1 MFAQAATTISDGP
14 GWGAAEWVAI
24 LTGVS
29 LVLGAITTLVVQIVK
44 LRTENRDQHEHN
56 ARANAER
63 FDELIG
69 DVKQI
74 GGDVRAVDAKV
85 DARFDAVT
93 DELHR
98 HEAVHHR
105 GKRRW

>member
-1 MFAQAATTISDGP
+1 MLAQVSTSVSDAP
-14 GWGAAEWVAI
+14 GFGAAEWIAI
-24 LTGVS
+24 LTGIS
-29 LVLGAITTLVVQIVK
+29 LVLGSITTLIVVVLK
-44 LRTENRDQHEHN
+44 LRTENRDQHDHN
-56 ARANAER
+56 LRSNNER

>member
-1 MFAQAATTISDGP
+1 VFAQASTAISDGP
-14 GWGAAEWVAI
+14 GFGAAEWIAI
-24 LTGVS
+24 LTGIT
-29 LVLGAITTLVVQIVK
+29 LVLGAITTLVVQIIR
-44 LRTENRDQHEHN
+44 LRTENRDQHDHN
-56 ARANAER
+56 LRSNNER

>member
-1 MFAQAATTISDGP
+1 MLAQATTTVVDTP
-14 GWGAAEWVAI
+14 GWGAAEWVAV

-29 LVLGAITTLVVQIVK
+29 IVLGAITTLIVQIIK

-74 GGDVRAVDAKV
+74 GGAVSAVDAKV
-85 DARFDAVT
+85 DAVA

-105 GKRRW
+105 GRRRW

>member
-1 MFAQAATTISDGP
+1 MFAQAATTITDGP

-29 LVLGAITTLVVQIVK
+29 LVLGAITTLVVQIVR
-44 LRTENRDQHEHN
+44 LRTENRDQHDHN
-56 ARANAER
+56 LRSNNER

-105 GKRRW
+105 AKRRW

>member
-1 MFAQAATTISDGP
+1 MLAQAATTITDSP
-14 GWGAAEWVAI
+14 GWGAAEWVAV

-29 LVLGAITTLVVQIVK
+29 IVLGAITTLIVQIIK

-74 GGDVRAVDAKV
+74 GGAVSAVDAKV
-85 DARFDAVT
+85 DAVA

-105 GKRRW
+105 GRRRW

>member
-1 MFAQAATTISDGP
+1 MLAQATTTISDTP
-14 GWGAAEWVAI
+14 GWGAAEWVAV

-29 LVLGAITTLVVQIVK
+29 IVCGAITTLIVQVIK
-44 LRTENRDQHEHN
+44 LRSENRDQHEHN

-74 GGDVRAVDAKV
+74 GGAVSAVDAKV
-85 DARFDAVT
+85 DMVA

-105 GKRRW
+105 GRRRW

>member
-1 MFAQAATTISDGP
+1 MLAQASTTITDSP
-14 GWGAAEWVAI
+14 GWGAAEWVAL

-29 LVLGAITTLVVQIVK
+29 IVLGAITTLIVQIIK

-74 GGDVRAVDAKV
+74 GGDIRAVDAKV
-85 DARFDAVT
+85 DAVA

-105 GKRRW
+105 GRRRW

>member
-1 MFAQAATTISDGP
+1 MLAQASTTISDGP
-14 GWGAAEWVAI
+14 GWGAAEWVAV

-29 LVLGAITTLVVQIVK
+29 IVLGAITTLIVQIIH
-44 LRTENRDQHEHN
+44 LRTENRDQHDQN
-56 ARANAER
+56 ARANKER

-74 GGDVRAVDAKV
+74 GGDIRAVDAKV
-85 DARFDAVT
+85 DAVS

-105 GKRRW
+105 GRRRW

>member
-1 MFAQAATTISDGP
+1 MFAQASTTVVDSP
-14 GWGAAEWVAI
+14 GWGAAEW
-24 LTGVS
+24 
-29 LVLGAITTLVVQIVK
+29 LVLATCLSVVIGALTTLVVQIIK
-44 LRTENRDQHEHN
+44 LRSENRDQHEKN
-56 ARANAER
+56 LKATSAR

-93 DELHR
+93 DELAR
-98 HEAVHHR
+98 HEGVHHR
-105 GKRRW
+105 KRRW

>member
-1 MFAQAATTISDGP
+1 MLAQAATTISDGP
-14 GWGAAEWVAI
+14 GWGAAELVAI

-44 LRTENRDQHEHN
+44 LRSENRDQHDQN
-56 ARANAER
+56 LRSNNER

-98 HEAVHHR
+98 HENVHHR

>member
-1 MFAQAATTISDGP
+1 MLAQSASAIADTP
-14 GWGAAEWVAI
+14 GFGAAEWAAI

-29 LVLGAITTLVVQIVK
+29 LVLGAITTLVVQVVK
-44 LRTENRDQHEHN
+44 LRSENRDQHDQN

-74 GGDVRAVDAKV
+74 GGAVSAVDAKV
-85 DARFDAVT
+85 DMVA

-105 GKRRW
+105 GRRRW

>member
-1 MFAQAATTISDGP
+1 MIAQASTAISDGP
-14 GWGAAEWVAI
+14 GWGAAEWVAL
-24 LTGVS
+24 LTGIS
-29 LVLGAITTLVVQIVK
+29 IVLGAITTLIVQIIR
-44 LRTENRDQHEHN
+44 LRTENRDQHDQN
-56 ARANAER
+56 ARANKER

-74 GGDVRAVDAKV
+74 GGAVSAVDAKV
-85 DARFDAVT
+85 DAVA

-105 GKRRW
+105 GRRRW

>member
-1 MFAQAATTISDGP
+1 MFAQASTAIVDSP
-14 GWGAAEWVAI
+14 GFGAAEWVAI
-24 LTGVS
+24 LTGIT
-29 LVLGAITTLVVQIVK
+29 LVLGSITSLIVVVLK
-44 LRTENRDQHEHN
+44 LRNENRDQHDEN
-56 ARANAER
+56 ARANKER

-85 DARFDAVT
+85 DAVT

-105 GKRRW
+105 GRRRW

>member
-1 MFAQAATTISDGP
+1 MLAQASTAISDGP
-14 GWGAAEWVAI
+14 GWGAAEWVAL

-29 LVLGAITTLVVQIVK
+29 IVLGAITTLIVQIIR

-74 GGDVRAVDAKV
+74 GGDIRAVDAKV
-85 DARFDAVT
+85 DAVA

-105 GKRRW
+105 GRRRW

>member
-1 MFAQAATTISDGP
+1 MLAQASTTISDGP

-29 LVLGAITTLVVQIVK
+29 LVLGAITTLVVQIIR
-44 LRTENRDQHEHN
+44 LRTENRDQHDQN
-56 ARANAER
+56 ARANKDR

-74 GGDVRAVDAKV
+74 GSTVSAVDAKV
-85 DARFDAVT
+85 DAVA

-105 GKRRW
+105 GRRRW

>member
-1 MFAQAATTISDGP
+1 MLAQASTTIADSP
-14 GWGAAEWVAI
+14 GWGAAEWVAL

-29 LVLGAITTLVVQIVK
+29 IVLGAITTLIVQIIK
-44 LRTENRDQHEHN
+44 LRSENRDQHEHN
-56 ARANAER
+56 ARANTER

-74 GGDVRAVDAKV
+74 GGDIRAVDAKV
-85 DARFDAVT
+85 DAVA

-105 GKRRW
+105 GRRRW

>member
-1 MFAQAATTISDGP
+1 MLAQAATTISDSP

-29 LVLGAITTLVVQIVK
+29 LVLGSITTLIVVVLK
-44 LRTENRDQHEHN
+44 LRSENREQHDN
-56 ARANAER
+56 NLKANTER

-74 GGDVRAVDAKV
+74 GGDIRAVDAKV

-98 HEAVHHR
+98 HEVVHHR
-105 GKRRW
+105 KRRW

>member
-1 MFAQAATTISDGP
+1 MFAQASTAISDGP
-14 GWGAAEWVAI
+14 GFGAAEWVAI
-24 LTGVS
+24 LTGIT

-44 LRTENRDQHEHN
+44 LRTENRDQHDQN

-85 DARFDAVT
+85 DAVA

-105 GKRRW
+105 GRRRW

>member
-1 MFAQAATTISDGP
+1 MFAQASTAISDGP
-14 GWGAAEWVAI
+14 GWGAAEWVAL
-24 LTGVS
+24 LTAVS
-29 LVLGAITTLVVQIVK
+29 IVLGAITTLIVQIIR

-56 ARANAER
+56 ARANKVR

-74 GGDVRAVDAKV
+74 GGDIRAVDAKV
-85 DARFDAVT
+85 EARFDAVT

-105 GKRRW
+105 RKWWR

>member
-1 MFAQAATTISDGP
+1 MLAQAATTISDGP
-14 GWGAAEWVAI
+14 GWGAAEWIAI
-24 LTGVS
+24 LSGIS
-29 LVLGAITTLVVQIVK
+29 LVLGAITTLVVQVVK
-44 LRTENRDQHEHN
+44 LRTENRDQHDQN
-56 ARANAER
+56 ARNNTER

-98 HEAVHHR
+98 HENVHHR

>member
-1 MFAQAATTISDGP
+1 MFAQASTAISDGP
-14 GWGAAEWVAI
+14 GFGAAEWIAI
-24 LTGVS
+24 LTGIS
-29 LVLGAITTLVVQIVK
+29 LVLGSITTLIVVVLK
-44 LRTENRDQHEHN
+44 LRAENRDQHDHN
-56 ARANAER
+56 LRSNNER

>member
-1 MFAQAATTISDGP
+1 MFAQASTAISDGP
-14 GWGAAEWVAI
+14 GFGAAEWVAI
-24 LTGVS
+24 LTGIT

-44 LRTENRDQHEHN
+44 LRTENRDQHDQN

-85 DARFDAVT
+85 DAVT

-105 GKRRW
+105 GRRRW

>member
-1 MFAQAATTISDGP
+1 MLAQASTAISDGP
-14 GWGAAEWVAI
+14 GWGAAEWVAL

-29 LVLGAITTLVVQIVK
+29 IVLGAITTLIVQIIR

-56 ARANAER
+56 ARANKDR

-74 GGDVRAVDAKV
+74 GSTVSAVDAKV
-85 DARFDAVT
+85 DAVA

-105 GKRRW
+105 GRRRW

>member
-1 MFAQAATTISDGP
+1 MIAQATTTVVDTP
-14 GWGAAEWVAI
+14 GWGAAEWLAI

-29 LVLGAITTLVVQIVK
+29 IVLGAITTLIVQIIR

-74 GGDVRAVDAKV
+74 GGAVSAVDAKV
-85 DARFDAVT
+85 DAVA

-105 GKRRW
+105 GRRRW

>member
-1 MFAQAATTISDGP
+1 MLAQAASTTITDAP

-24 LTGVS
+24 LTAVS
-29 LVLGAITTLVVQIVK
+29 IVLGAITTLIVQVIR
-44 LRTENRDQHEHN
+44 LRGENRDQHEIN

-74 GGDVRAVDAKV
+74 GGAVSAVDAKV
-85 DARFDAVT
+85 DMVA

-98 HEAVHHR
+98 HESIHHR
-105 GKRRW
+105 GRRRW

>member
-1 MFAQAATTISDGP
+1 MLAQAATTITDSP
-14 GWGAAEWVAI
+14 GWGAAEWVAV

-29 LVLGAITTLVVQIVK
+29 IVLGAITTLIVQIIK

-74 GGDVRAVDAKV
+74 GGDIRAVDAKV
-85 DARFDAVT
+85 DAVA

-105 GKRRW
+105 GRRRW

>member
-1 MFAQAATTISDGP
+1 MLAQASTTIADSP
-14 GWGAAEWVAI
+14 GWGAAEWVAL

-29 LVLGAITTLVVQIVK
+29 IVLGAITTLIVQIIK
-44 LRTENRDQHEHN
+44 LRSENRDQHEHN

-74 GGDVRAVDAKV
+74 GGDIRAVDAKV
-85 DARFDAVT
+85 DAVA

-105 GKRRW
+105 GRRRW

>member
-1 MFAQAATTISDGP
+1 MLAQATTTISDAP
-14 GWGAAEWVAI
+14 GWGAAEWVAV

-29 LVLGAITTLVVQIVK
+29 IVCGAITTLIVQVIK
-44 LRTENRDQHEHN
+44 LRSENRDQHEHN

-74 GGDVRAVDAKV
+74 GGAVSAVDAKV
-85 DARFDAVT
+85 DMVA

-105 GKRRW
+105 SRRRW

>member
-1 MFAQAATTISDGP
+1 MIAQATTTVVDTP
-14 GWGAAEWVAI
+14 GWGAAEWVAV

-29 LVLGAITTLVVQIVK
+29 IVLGAITTLIVQIIK

-74 GGDVRAVDAKV
+74 GGAVSAVDAKV
-85 DARFDAVT
+85 DAVA

-105 GKRRW
+105 GRRRW

>member
-1 MFAQAATTISDGP
+1 MLAQAATTISDSP
-14 GWGAAEWVAI
+14 GFGAAEWIAI
-24 LTGVS
+24 LTGIS
-29 LVLGAITTLVVQIVK
+29 LVLGSITTLIVVVLK
-44 LRTENRDQHEHN
+44 LRTENREQHDTN
-56 ARANAER
+56 LKANTQR

-74 GGDVRAVDAKV
+74 DRKV
-85 DARFDAVT
+85 DAVS

-105 GKRRW
+105 GRRRW

>member
-1 MFAQAATTISDGP
+1 MLAQATTTISDTP
-14 GWGAAEWVAI
+14 GWGAAEWVAV
-24 LTGVS
+24 LTGISIVC
-29 LVLGAITTLVVQIVK
+29 GAITTLIVQVIK
-44 LRTENRDQHEHN
+44 LRSENRDQHEHN

-74 GGDVRAVDAKV
+74 GGAVSAVDAKV
-85 DARFDAVT
+85 DMVA

-105 GKRRW
+105 SRRRW